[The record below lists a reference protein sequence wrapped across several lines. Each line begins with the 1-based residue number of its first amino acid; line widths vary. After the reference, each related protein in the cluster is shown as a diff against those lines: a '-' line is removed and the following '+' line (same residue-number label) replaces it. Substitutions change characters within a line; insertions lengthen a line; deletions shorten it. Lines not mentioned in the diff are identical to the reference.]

1 MISLDLRQLPTSR
14 ETVICRDQG
23 YFPVLINP
31 KGDEILAVLRGGSGH
46 VGIHGRLDVVHSPD
60 AGNTWQSP
68 QTIVDSEWDDRN
80 PAVGVAPDG
89 SLLLAYHAQGSYDES
104 GNYVGSLGRALA
116 RHTRSVDNGITW
128 EAPQDLAYK
137 PLASHSSYG
146 HIVTLPDGRLLM
158 PIYGSNAGASKST
171 RDHSFLLSSS
181 DNGRT
186 WDDPMLI
193 AQGYNET
200 ALLPLPNGDLLAAL
214 RSDDRGQLLAVCRSA
229 DAGRSWSRPIQ
240 ITNELE
246 HPADLLQLA
255 NGWVL
260 LIFGVRH
267 EPLGVQAMI
276 SRNNGHTFDVRRL
289 LVSDGLPGPD
299 LGYPSAVK
307 VGDRIVIGYYTAARH
322 EWQASDSPLG
332 CQARAL
338 SVSER
343 ELVRACGD

>member
-1 MISLDLRQLPTSR
+1 
-14 ETVICRDQG
+14 
-23 YFPVLINP
+23 
-31 KGDEILAVLRGGSGH
+31 
-46 VGIHGRLDVVHSPD
+46 
-60 AGNTWQSP
+60 
-68 QTIVDSEWDDRN
+68 
-80 PAVGVAPDG
+80 
-89 SLLLAYHAQGSYDES
+89 
-104 GNYVGSLGRALA
+104 LA
-116 RHTRSVDNGITW
+116 RYTRSIDSGITW
-128 EAPQDLAYK
+128 EAPRDLAYK
-137 PLASHSSYG
+137 PLVRHSPYG
-146 HIVTLPDGRLLM
+146 HIVNLPDGRLLM
-158 PIYGSNAGASKST
+158 PIYGNNAGASAST

-186 WDDPMLI
+186 WDDPKLI

-229 DAGRSWSRPIQ
+229 DVGRSWSRPIQ

-246 HPADLLQLA
+246 HPADLVQLA

-289 LVSDGLPGPD
+289 LVCDGLPGPD

-332 CQARAL
+332 SQARAL
-338 SVSER
+338 SISER
-343 ELVRACGD
+343 ELVRAFGD